1 MCAGAFAHSRA
12 ALYDAC
18 RAFNKIQA
26 RAKTIES
33 FCERQGAWSFMVP
46 RVKFLFNMCINEVL
60 QFKRRFGL
68 GMSRPCRS
76 CVETT
81 SFSTRFLVSRL
92 AQLSQAHHN
101 PFARLDRRNRIGG
114 RAPSPESLN
123 PTAFFM
129 APVSRGFSSATSATV
144 LLVCF
149 FSPEILWIL
158 VPERKSTHLS
168 SSVFAF
174 RVSAYHNMADDA
186 G

>member
-18 RAFNKIQA
+18 RAYNKFQA

-33 FCERQGAWSFMVP
+33 FCERQGAWSFLVP

-60 QFKRRFGL
+60 QLKRRFGL
-68 GMSRPCRS
+68 GMSTPCRS

-101 PFARLDRRNRIGG
+101 PFARLNRRNRIGG
-114 RAPSPESLN
+114 RAPSPESPIQQPSSWLQS
-123 PTAFFM
+123 PVGSQVPLQPQFFWYAFLALRFCG
-129 APVSRGFSSATSATV
+129 SWFQNES
-144 LLVCF
+144 
-149 FSPEILWIL
+149 
-158 VPERKSTHLS
+158 
-168 SSVFAF
+168 
-174 RVSAYHNMADDA
+174 
-186 G
+186 